1 MDEWQ
6 KLRKNHES
14 GKIWNKP
21 ENQKLQN
28 TKIGFLNYK
37 IGRFTNVVKPIEI
50 SLNLE
55 GKGPIISGR
64 NTRFLCKSR
73 GSRPAASIKW
83 FLGHHEITPKMIR
96 SNPFVI
102 VEREEEEDEGS
113 DLNVSNTESDDILN
127 HVSKFVNKHM
137 KKEMMHKSGNGTFY
151 HPYLEQFGNF
161 SQFTFTNS
169 SQPKIV
175 SEFRRSKTTISI
187 MSMIPDP
194 SDHGKHLTCRTFNPV
209 LVNSYEVSSIEETI
223 RLDVNCK
230 SFFLF
235 FSSSFFLFLSFPLPF
250 FLSFSCAF
258 PSNQISSN

>member
-1 MDEWQ
+1 M
-6 KLRKNHES
+6 
-14 GKIWNKP
+14 
-21 ENQKLQN
+21 
-28 TKIGFLNYK
+28 
-37 IGRFTNVVKPIEI
+37 KPIEI

-102 VEREEEEDEGS
+102 VEREEEEDEES
-113 DLNVSNTESDDILN
+113 DQNVSNTESDDILN

-137 KKEMMHKSGNGTFY
+137 KKEMMHKSGSGNTTFY
-151 HPYLEQFGNF
+151 HPYLEEFGNF

-169 SQPKIV
+169 SQPKTV
-175 SEFRRSKTTISI
+175 SKFRRSKTTISI

-230 SFFLF
+230 SIFFFFFFLF
-235 FSSSFFLFLSFPLPF
+235 FLSLPLSSFSFISSSFLSLF
-250 FLSFSCAF
+250 FL
-258 PSNQISSN
+258 